1 MAVNEV
7 DRGAFWDRKIL
18 KWERDKYEST
28 SRTFFNR
35 SVQAR
40 LDLGAHLL
48 EQLAPGA
55 SVIEMGCGSARLLPT
70 LIGCKPVSYVG
81 VDISGE
87 AIAEARRLVER
98 LDPKFSVTFIEGTAE
113 DFESGEV
120 DVCFSLGLLDWLAPE
135 DAEAML
141 RTVTCRHFFH
151 SYSEKRN
158 TPSQQFHRFYAY
170 LMYGHKTG
178 SYVPRYM
185 EWEAVEAMV
194 GRATGAQPRAF
205 RSPRLSFGTLVHN
218 LPEDTSFAA

>member
-1 MAVNEV
+1 MAVHEV

-18 KWERDKYEST
+18 KWESDKYEST

-40 LDLGAHLL
+40 LFLGAHLL

-55 SVIEMGCGSARLLPT
+55 SIVEMGCGSARLLPK
-70 LIGCKPVSYVG
+70 LVGCNPLSYVG

-87 AIAEARRLVER
+87 AIAEARQLAER
-98 LDPKFSVTFIEGTAE
+98 LAPGFPVTLIEGTAE
-113 DFESGEV
+113 DLEPQKA
-120 DVCFSLGLLDWLAPE
+120 DLCFSLGLLDWLAPE
-135 DAEAML
+135 EVEAML
-141 RTVTCRHFFH
+141 CAVSCRYFFH

-158 TPSQQFHRFYAY
+158 SPSQQLHRLYAY

-178 SYVPRYM
+178 RYVPRYM
-185 EWEAVEAMV
+185 AWEDVEAMV
-194 GRATGAQPRAF
+194 GRATGAQARVF
-205 RSPRLSFGTLVHN
+205 RSPKLSFGTLVHN